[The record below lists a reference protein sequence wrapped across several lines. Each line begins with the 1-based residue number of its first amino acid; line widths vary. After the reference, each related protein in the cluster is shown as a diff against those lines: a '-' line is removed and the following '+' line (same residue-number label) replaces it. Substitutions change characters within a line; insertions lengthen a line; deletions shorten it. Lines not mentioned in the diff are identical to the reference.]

1 MRGRTTDPTPADAVT
16 RTLWALADPVRRTVL
31 QRLAHGPATTG
42 QLAALFP
49 ISRAAVSQHLRVLRT
64 AGLVRSTSQSRQSP
78 YELAPGPLVETE
90 AWLRGLVDVWSAGPT
105 ARSAVRSAR
114 TGGAP

>member
-1 MRGRTTDPTPADAVT
+1 MDPTRAEILT
-16 RTLWALADPVRRTVL
+16 RTLSAVADPVRRAVL

-49 ISRAAVSQHLRVLRT
+49 ISRAAVSQHLRVLRE
-64 AGLVRSTSQSRQSP
+64 AGLVRSTSPSRQSP

-90 AWLRGLVDVWSAGPT
+90 AWLRRLVDVRSSGPT

-114 TGGAP
+114 LGGAP